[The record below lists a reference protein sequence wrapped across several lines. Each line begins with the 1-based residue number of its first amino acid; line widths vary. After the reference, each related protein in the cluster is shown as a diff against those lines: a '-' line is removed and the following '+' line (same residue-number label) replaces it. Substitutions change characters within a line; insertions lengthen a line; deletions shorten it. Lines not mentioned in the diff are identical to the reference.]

1 MAIKNFIID
10 NYQWLILVGIGLT
23 ALIVAIIGIIL
34 RRKKQPKFKV
44 HYIMDPVVI
53 QDQKKSSPDLCR
65 VPIRFRIINMGNYQ
79 TATRIIFKIKFDK
92 LDDQGKKIIAEDY
105 IYLDQGLELGKE
117 QTLTKQLYPH
127 INATN
132 WEKAEITIFAKYS
145 KTFGREVTRKIA
157 YKKFKNN

>member
-1 MAIKNFIID
+1 MSFFTD
-10 NYQWLILVGIGLT
+10 NYQWIVLVILSFSGLIT
-23 ALIVAIIGIIL
+23 AIIGIIL

-53 QDQKKSSPDLCR
+53 QDQKKSSPDICR
-65 VPIRFRIINMGNYQ
+65 VPIRFRIINVGNYQ
-79 TATRIIFKIKFDK
+79 TVTKIIFKIKFDK
-92 LDDQGKKIIAEDY
+92 LDDQDKKIIAEY
-105 IYLDQGLELGKE
+105 YTYLDQGLELGKE
-117 QTLTKQLYPH
+117 HTMTDNLYPH

-132 WEKAEITIFAKYS
+132 WEEAEITIFAKYK